1 MDINKAVSV
10 KKANGEKKKKE
21 ESKNSKIMISSK
33 TDKKSI
39 KGREI

>member
-21 ESKNSKIMISSK
+21 ETKNSKIMLGRK
-33 TDKKSI
+33 TNKKSI
-39 KGREI
+39 KGRKI